1 MDWYPSLS
9 IKASP
14 SMKIHPVF
22 HVSLLDRYVESDIPT
37 RTQPPPPSI
46 VIDNEVEYEVEQILD
61 SKFIRKRLF
70 YLVKWK
76 GYPISENS
84 WEPVSHLTH
93 SKDLIAKF
101 RSQHPN
107 KPSAPLPTPESD
119 QLRRSQRSRKV
130 NFVGTFTTHY
140 YCLASMSVLLFQS
153 LSYRFNV
160 CFHATILFYV
170 SDVTGSA
177 DLASKEGG

>member
-1 MDWYPSLS
+1 
-9 IKASP
+9 
-14 SMKIHPVF
+14 MKIHPVF
-22 HVSLLDRYVESDIPT
+22 HVSLLDHYIESDIPS
-37 RTQPPPPSI
+37 RTQPPPPSVI
-46 VIDNEVEYEVEQILD
+46 VDNEAEYEVEEILD

-101 RSQHPN
+101 RSQYPN

-119 QLRRSQRSRKV
+119 QLRRSQRTRKV

-140 YCLASMSVLLFQS
+140 Y
-153 LSYRFNV
+153 
-160 CFHATILFYV
+160 
-170 SDVTGSA
+170 
-177 DLASKEGG
+177 